1 MTRRQVLDV
10 GDRVQCLPGGRYMLG
25 TITFIDENRA
35 QQPGEVTVTWDR
47 DDQSGNGPFTQ
58 EGWTTGDLERL
69 GGDLQ
74 LGDWARVEGECRS
87 AQTGNTSVDLDG
99 DVVLLVDTCTD
110 EFGDEIFL
118 VFRREMPS
126 INAIAVPTQ
135 LNRITRA
142 EALA

>member
-10 GDRVQCLPGGRYMLG
+10 GDQVTHAGTGAAGVVVQVEQVIDGPSYAVDWDSLWQRRTYSRVGWSP
-25 TITFIDENRA
+25 A
-35 QQPGEVTVTWDR
+35 QLVRE
-47 DDQSGNGPFTQ
+47 GP
-58 EGWTTGDLERL
+58 E
-69 GGDLQ
+69 LQ

-135 LNRITRA
+135 LTRITRA

>member
-10 GDRVQCLPGGRYMLG
+10 GDRVTHVLTRAEGVVVAVESITDQLSHCVDWIGVLPR
-25 TITFIDENRA
+25 
-35 QQPGEVTVTWDR
+35 
-47 DDQSGNGPFTQ
+47 QSYVRT
-58 EGWTTGDLERL
+58 GWNPLQLRRV

-74 LGDWARVEGECRS
+74 LGDWARVEGECLS

-135 LNRITRA
+135 LTRITRA

>member
-10 GDRVQCLPGGRYMLG
+10 GDVVLSLHAPNARWKRHEAIILGLAGGRYRIAPKSGGLVVDVDMG
-25 TITFIDENRA
+25 
-35 QQPGEVTVTWDR
+35 WDR
-47 DDQSGNGPFTQ
+47 H
-58 EGWTTGDLERL
+58 ELERV

-126 INAIAVPTQ
+126 INAIAVPAQ
-135 LNRITRA
+135 LTRITRA